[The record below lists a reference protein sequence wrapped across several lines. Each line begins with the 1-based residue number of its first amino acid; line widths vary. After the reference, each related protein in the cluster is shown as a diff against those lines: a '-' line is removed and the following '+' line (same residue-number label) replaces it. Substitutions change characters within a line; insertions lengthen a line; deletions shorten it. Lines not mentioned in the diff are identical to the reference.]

1 MESPSARG
9 AAPSGSVGDVLAG
22 SSWLTSPR
30 FWLGATAAGSVAL
43 GIAFGVAAI
52 IVEPIRLGF
61 GIGAV
66 GFILGAVG
74 CGWSAA
80 AGRED

>member
-1 MESPSARG
+1 MESPTARG
-9 AAPSGSVGDVLAG
+9 AAPGGSVGDVLTG

-30 FWLGATAAGSVAL
+30 FWLGATAAGSLAL

-66 GFILGAVG
+66 GFILSAIG

-80 AGRED
+80 AGREG